1 MGKKGGGWFSSVK
14 KVFKSSS
21 SSSHKELPPE
31 RKKDKEEIW
40 QQQQEEAAEVVSLEH
55 FPAELSSPDYHISN
69 NYYEDQS
76 CSGGECESSTTPVS
90 EDNRNHAIAVAVAT
104 AAAAEAAVAAAQA
117 AAKVVRLAGG
127 GAYGRHNSSMDER
140 AAILIQSHYRG
151 YLARRALRALKG
163 LVRLQAL
170 VRGHNVRKQAQMTM
184 RCMQALV
191 RVQARVRARRLQ
203 LAHEKLQN
211 KLEQAKE
218 EEGRRRSSVDQGIR
232 NVIQNKSPLRRNK
245 SDWDNKWHQNSDMIM
260 ENASRKHDAAMKR
273 ERALAYAYSYH
284 PAQNQQVMKLDS
296 NGKETELY
304 GHEGERV
311 EWGWNWLDRWMS
323 SQPYHNNLVPNEASY
338 MTLTTSA
345 TTIDDTL
352 SEKTVEM
359 DHVITPP
366 PQGINNGM
374 SESKHHRQ
382 SSFNGHFPS
391 YMAPTQSAKAK
402 VRTEGTTKQ
411 RGAYV
416 PQWNTSTKK
425 VPGTP
430 CDSSSSGGG
439 TVSYQ
444 LTPKSPS
451 PKHNGIRLQ
460 SRRIPGY
467 NKSPSGSNGGAED
480 WRFPP
485 IEGHVWRND
494 FS

>member
-21 SSSHKELPPE
+21 HKELASE
-31 RKKDKEEIW
+31 RKKEGEEIKW
-40 QQQQEEAAEVVSLEH
+40 QHEHEAAEVVSLEH
-55 FPAELSSPDYHISN
+55 FPAESSPDYGLISN
-69 NYYEDQS
+69 YE
-76 CSGGECESSTTPVS
+76 ESSIASTTPTS
-90 EDNRNHAIAVAVAT
+90 EDRNHAIAVAVAT

-117 AAKVVRLAGG
+117 AAKVVRLAGYG
-127 GAYGRHNSSMDER
+127 HGRHSKDER
-140 AAILIQSHYRG
+140 AATIIQSYYRG

-203 LAHEKLQN
+203 LTHEKLLN
-211 KLEQAKE
+211 KFEQQKQEVE
-218 EEGRRRSSVDQGIR
+218 EEQVRRRSSVDQGRNNIR
-232 NVIQNKSPLRRNK
+232 NSPSRNK
-245 SDWDNKWHQNSDMIM
+245 NWDNRHQSSDIIM
-260 ENASRKHDAAMKR
+260 ETASKKHDAAMKR

-284 PAQNQQVMKLDS
+284 PTQQNEQ
-296 NGKETELY
+296 ETGFY
-304 GHEGERV
+304 GDEDERGT
-311 EWGWNWLDRWMS
+311 EWGWNWLERWMS
-323 SQPYHNNLVPNEASY
+323 SQPYHNQPSY
-338 MTLTTSA
+338 MTLT

-359 DHVITPP
+359 DVTTPP
-366 PQGINNGM
+366 PPGIN
-374 SESKHHRQ
+374 ETKHHRQ
-382 SSFNGHFPS
+382 SSLNSHFPS

-402 VRTEGTTKQ
+402 VRADGTTRQ

-416 PQWNTSTKK
+416 PQWNSSTRK
-425 VPGTP
+425 GIG

-451 PKHNGIRLQ
+451 PSPNHNGNPSIHSKR
-460 SRRIPGY
+460 SPG
-467 NKSPSGSNGGAED
+467 GGAD
-480 WRFPP
+480 
-485 IEGHVWRND
+485 GHGHGHGWRND
-494 FS
+494 QFS